1 MNNLT
6 IFDFLY
12 QEFKSDKK
20 IRLIE
25 LFAGYGS
32 QNLALKYLGANYEHY
47 KICEWATKS
56 IQAYNDLHIQ
66 DYTDYSKNISK
77 DEVISYLF
85 NKGIS
90 LDYNKPMNLQ
100 EIKRKGE
107 SWQRQVYNNIIA
119 TNNLVNIQQ
128 VKGSDLEIVDTNK
141 YDYLMTYSFPCITK
155 DSMIL
160 TEKGYI
166 PFEDVEVGMKV
177 LTKGNTWERVV
188 KKFENGYH
196 QTYYLNAMGFENI
209 HCTLNHKFY
218 VREMYRK
225 GHKNIR
231 CFKEPVFK
239 EVKDITKKDY
249 FGIPVINEED
259 FFYTNDLDF
268 WFMLGMYVG
277 DGWLSKSSNDIIIS
291 CNDKK
296 LHLLKSKLDIN
307 KYKYTVNKTRTC
319 YKLRF
324 ANKSIYEFI
333 NKYIGTGSYKKHIPI
348 EIIKMPMEQLNAFYE
363 GYLNSDGCVIDNKH
377 QFSSIN
383 RNLIYSFSLIINK
396 LFKRPTCIYKIKV
409 KNKKQIEN
417 RVVNQKDWYQL
428 KFKITNDKQDKAF
441 YDNGYIW
448 YPFKSLEKSDMEYVY
463 NMEVENDHSYII
475 NGCISKNCQDL
486 SLAGKQKGMA
496 DTSTRSGMLWEVERI
511 LDECYKL
518 GSLPQIL
525 LMENVTQVVGT
536 KNIKHFQK
544 WRKKLEDLGYQSYI
558 QNMIATEYGIPQTR
572 DRTFMLS
579 VLGEYNYTF
588 PNKMPLKYRLK
599 NLLENGVDESYYLTS
614 KQIKDIQKWESQQNP
629 FETLG
634 KEICPTLTTRSG
646 AYAAGMVLTTNGDV
660 NQEKKIKK
668 ILIPEATKKGYAEA
682 YEGDGVYI
690 DRPHQK
696 RGVVQK
702 GMIQTL
708 KTSGNDVG
716 VVVGTYQYSK
726 SDKFMQGKDRLR
738 LGKDVI
744 DTLQAR
750 PKEGI
755 AIQGNLKQQL
765 CNSLIENGLVQEN
778 DVIRHSYSN
787 SRMENWDKRNVEFNN
802 LVPTLDTR
810 CDCLGVVV
818 KKDTENYIEWQEKGK
833 LESDCRAWKQDKV
846 ISTITTD
853 GKSKVLQND
862 LRIRKLTP
870 REVFRLMGV
879 KDEDFENIAKNQ
891 SNSSLYHLAGDSIV
905 TSVLM
910 AIFGKLLG
918 IDYETKINELLKEL
932 VNEDRLP

>member
-1 MNNLT
+1 MKKMNDIS
-6 IFDFLY
+6 IFELLFDDY
-12 QEFKSDKK
+12 KPKNV
-20 IRLIE
+20 RLIE
-25 LFAGYGS
+25 LFAGFGS
-32 QNLALKYLGANYEHY
+32 QNLSLKYLGANYEHY

-66 DYTDYSKNISK
+66 DYTDYSKDMSK

-90 LDYNKPMNLQ
+90 LDYNKPMSLQ
-100 EIKRKGE
+100 EIKIKGE
-107 SWQRQVYNNIIA
+107 SWSRQVYNNIIA

-128 VKGSDLEIVDTNK
+128 VKGSDLEIVDTDK
-141 YDYLMTYSFPCITK
+141 YDYLMTYSFPC
-155 DSMIL
+155 
-160 TEKGYI
+160 
-166 PFEDVEVGMKV
+166 
-177 LTKGNTWERVV
+177 
-188 KKFENGYH
+188 
-196 QTYYLNAMGFENI
+196 
-209 HCTLNHKFY
+209 
-218 VREMYRK
+218 
-225 GHKNIR
+225 
-231 CFKEPVFK
+231 
-239 EVKDITKKDY
+239 
-249 FGIPVINEED
+249 
-259 FFYTNDLDF
+259 
-268 WFMLGMYVG
+268 
-277 DGWLSKSSNDIIIS
+277 
-291 CNDKK
+291 
-296 LHLLKSKLDIN
+296 
-307 KYKYTVNKTRTC
+307 
-319 YKLRF
+319 
-324 ANKSIYEFI
+324 
-333 NKYIGTGSYKKHIPI
+333 
-348 EIIKMPMEQLNAFYE
+348 
-363 GYLNSDGCVIDNKH
+363 
-377 QFSSIN
+377 
-383 RNLIYSFSLIINK
+383 
-396 LFKRPTCIYKIKV
+396 
-409 KNKKQIEN
+409 
-417 RVVNQKDWYQL
+417 
-428 KFKITNDKQDKAF
+428 
-441 YDNGYIW
+441 
-448 YPFKSLEKSDMEYVY
+448 
-463 NMEVENDHSYII
+463 
-475 NGCISKNCQDL
+475 QDL
-486 SLAGKQKGMA
+486 SLAGKGKGMA

-544 WRKKLEDLGYQSYI
+544 WRRKLEDLGYQSYV

-579 VLGEYNYTF
+579 ILGSYNYTF
-588 PNKMPLKYRLK
+588 PNKMHLKYRLK
-599 NLLENGVDESYYLTS
+599 NLLENDVDESYYLTS

-646 AYAAGMVLTTNGDV
+646 AYASSMVLTTDGDV

-682 YEGDGVYI
+682 YEGDGVYL

-726 SDKFMQGKDRLR
+726 SDNFMQGKDRLR
-738 LGKDVI
+738 LGKDVA
-744 DTLQAR
+744 DTLQTS

-870 REVFRLMGV
+870 KECFRLMGV

-905 TSVLM
+905 STVLM
-910 AIFGKLLG
+910 AILGKLLG
-918 IDYETKINELLKEL
+918 IDYESKINELLEEL
-932 VNEDRLP
+932 TYKNEN